1 MSGASGAYP
10 QKIKRKRY
18 STESGVMDH
27 VPMTGTLEPMAQ
39 EAGRGDEGAGVYE
52 GDVYDDDSSEEEE
65 EEEEERPVKKRK
77 GPPVGSACR
86 EQGCEKWA
94 VSGGL
99 CVAHGGQNKKPCSVE
114 GCGTLA
120 QSRGLCVKQG
130 GISIKPCRGAGWG
143 TLAHSRGLCGKQ
155 G

>member
-10 QKIKRKRY
+10 QKIKRKRD

-27 VPMTGTLEPMAQ
+27 VFSTGSLGPTAQ
-39 EAGRGDEGAGVYE
+39 DIGRGDEGAGVYG
-52 GDVYDDDSSEEEE
+52 GDAYDDDSSEEED
-65 EEEEERPVKKRK
+65 EEERRVKKRK

-94 VSGGL
+94 VSGGM
-99 CVAHGGQNKKPCSVE
+99 CMANGGNKRKPCLVE

-120 QSRGLCVKQG
+120 QSRGLCGKHG
-130 GISIKPCRGAGWG
+130 GGARKPCSVEGCG
-143 TLAHSRGLCGKQ
+143 TLA
-155 G
+155 